1 MILSLQLSV
10 GDWLALF
17 NHFLS
22 LSLLAVGGA
31 IITAPDMHRFLVDEN
46 QWLTEQQ
53 FSSSIAL
60 AQSAPG
66 PNVLFV
72 GLMGWNVGLNAG
84 AGLGGGWISVA
95 LSALGLLIS
104 LLGIMLPSSV
114 LTYTTTRWAHKHRDN
129 RGVRAFKL
137 GMAPVVI
144 ALLVSTGWLL
154 TASHNEPLR
163 DWPLWVLTLVAM
175 GLVWRTRIHLLWLI
189 GAGALLGAAGLV

>member
-1 MILSLQLSV
+1 M
-10 GDWLALF
+10 
-17 NHFLS
+17 
-22 LSLLAVGGA
+22 
-31 IITAPDMHRFLVDEN
+31 
-46 QWLTEQQ
+46 
-53 FSSSIAL
+53 
-60 AQSAPG
+60 
-66 PNVLFV
+66 
-72 GLMGWNVGLNAG
+72 
-84 AGLGGGWISVA
+84 
-95 LSALGLLIS
+95 LIS